1 VNHIDPDIVHYGWN
15 SDLPQHRMGDASM
28 HAPAAPTVTRRTA
41 LLGLAAGVLAPGAL
55 LASPAHANRSAPPT
69 TLALPNGFPPEGIA
83 IGGGPFAFFG
93 SRADGSIYRANL
105 LTGEGR
111 IISQGPGTPS
121 LGLKLD
127 AFGRLYVCGGTGGDG
142 RIVDTHTGAV
152 LAHYQFTTAA
162 SFVNDVILGRD
173 AAWFTDSTNP
183 VLYRVPLLPG
193 GRLPAPAQVRALP
206 LSGDI
211 VYRAGINA
219 NGIALAPDG
228 HAPVIVQSNTGGLF
242 RVDPHT
248 GAGRAVDLGGDSLVN
263 GDGLLV
269 EGNTLFAVQN
279 QQGQV
284 AKLRINADGTRAR
297 VLTRVTDPRFN
308 TPTTVASFGD
318 RLYLPNAAFATA
330 PTPATPYTA
339 VAIPRP

>member
-1 VNHIDPDIVHYGWN
+1 
-15 SDLPQHRMGDASM
+15 M
-28 HAPAAPTVTRRTA
+28 HAPTAPGMTRRTA
-41 LLGLAAGVLAPGAL
+41 LLGLAAGVLAPTAL
-55 LASPAHANRSAPPT
+55 LASPARADRSEPPT

-83 IGGGPFAFFG
+83 IGCGPFAFFG
-93 SRADGSIYRANL
+93 SRADGSIFRANL
-105 LTGEGR
+105 LTGAGR
-111 IISQGPGTPS
+111 VISQGPGTQS

-127 AFGRLYVCGGTGGDG
+127 AFGRLYVSGGSAGDG

-162 SFVNDVILGRD
+162 SFVNDVILSRD

-193 GRLPAPAQVRALP
+193 GRLPTPAQVGTVP

-211 VYRAGINA
+211 VYGAGINA
-219 NGIALAPDG
+219 NGIALTPNG
-228 HAPVIVQSNTGGLF
+228 HALLIVQSNTGGLF

-248 GAGRAVDLGGDSLVN
+248 GVTRAVDLGGDNLVN
-263 GDGLLV
+263 GDGLLG

-284 AKLRINADGTRAR
+284 AKLRMNADGTEAS

-318 RLYLPNAAFATA
+318 RLYLPNAAFATT
-330 PTPATPYTA
+330 PTPDTPYTA

>member
-1 VNHIDPDIVHYGWN
+1 
-15 SDLPQHRMGDASM
+15 M
-28 HAPAAPTVTRRTA
+28 HVPAAPRMTRRTA
-41 LLGLAAGVLAPGAL
+41 LLGLAAGVLTPTAL
-55 LASPAHANRSAPPT
+55 LASPAHAHRTAPPT

-93 SRADGSIYRANL
+93 SRTDGSIYRANL
-105 LTGEGR
+105 LTGAGR
-111 IISQGPGTPS
+111 VISPGPGTQS

-127 AFGRLYVCGGTGGDG
+127 AFGRLYVSGGSAGDG
-142 RIVDTHTGAV
+142 RIVDTHTGTV

-162 SFVNDVILGRD
+162 SFVNDVILSHD

-193 GRLPAPAQVRALP
+193 GRVPTPAQVRAVP

-211 VYRAGINA
+211 VYGAGINA
-219 NGIALAPDG
+219 NGIALTPNG
-228 HAPVIVQSNTGGLF
+228 HALLIVQSNTGGLF
-242 RVDPHT
+242 RVDPRT
-248 GAGRAVDLGGDSLVN
+248 GVTRAVDLGGDNLVN
-263 GDGLLV
+263 GDGLLG

-284 AKLRINADGTRAR
+284 AKLRMNPDGTEAS

-330 PTPATPYTA
+330 PTPDTPYTA

>member
-1 VNHIDPDIVHYGWN
+1 
-15 SDLPQHRMGDASM
+15 M
-28 HAPAAPTVTRRTA
+28 HVSATPVPPAGMTRRAA
-41 LLGLAAGVLAPGAL
+41 LLGLAAGVLTPTAL
-55 LASPAHANRSAPPT
+55 LASPAHAHGAVPPT
-69 TLALPNGFPPEGIA
+69 ILALPNGFPPEGIA

-93 SRADGSIYRANL
+93 SRTDGSIYRANL
-105 LTGEGR
+105 LTGQGR

-127 AFGRLYVCGGTGGDG
+127 ALGRLYVCGGVGGDG
-142 RIVDTHTGAV
+142 RIVDTRTGTV

-193 GRLPAPAQVRALP
+193 GRLPTPGQVRTVP

-211 VYRAGINA
+211 VYGAGINA
-219 NGIALAPDG
+219 NGIALTPNR
-228 HAPVIVQSNTGGLF
+228 HALVIVQSNTGGLF
-242 RVDPHT
+242 RVDPRT
-248 GAGRAVDLGGDSLVN
+248 GATRVIDLGGESLLN
-263 GDGLLV
+263 GDGLLS

-284 AKLRINADGTRAR
+284 AKLRMNTDGTEAK

-308 TPTTVASFGD
+308 TPTTVASFGN
-318 RLYLPNAAFATA
+318 RLYLPNAAFATT
-330 PTPATPYTA
+330 PTPDTPYTA

>member
-1 VNHIDPDIVHYGWN
+1 
-15 SDLPQHRMGDASM
+15 M
-28 HAPAAPTVTRRTA
+28 TRRTA
-41 LLGLAAGVLAPGAL
+41 LLGLAAGVLTPAAL
-55 LASPAHANRSAPPT
+55 LASPAHADRSEPPT

-93 SRADGSIYRANL
+93 SRTDGSIYRANL
-105 LTGEGR
+105 LTGAGR
-111 IISQGPGTPS
+111 VISPGPGTQS

-142 RIVDTHTGAV
+142 RIIDTHTGAV

-162 SFVNDVILGRD
+162 SFVNDVILSRD

-193 GRLPAPAQVRALP
+193 GRLPAPGQVRTVP

-211 VYRAGINA
+211 VYAAGTNA
-219 NGIALAPDG
+219 NGITLTPNGQAL
-228 HAPVIVQSNTGGLF
+228 VIVQSNTGGLF
-242 RVDPHT
+242 RVDPGT
-248 GAGRAVDLGGDSLVN
+248 GVARAIDLGGDSLVN

-269 EGNTLFAVQN
+269 QGGTLFAVQN
-279 QQGQV
+279 QQRQV
-284 AKLRINADGTRAR
+284 AKLRINPAGTEAT

-308 TPTTVASFGD
+308 TPTTVAAFGD
-318 RLYLPNAAFATA
+318 RLYLPNAAFATP
-330 PTPATPYTA
+330 PTPDTPYTA

>member
-1 VNHIDPDIVHYGWN
+1 
-15 SDLPQHRMGDASM
+15 M
-28 HAPAAPTVTRRTA
+28 HVPAAPGMTRRTA
-41 LLGLAAGVLAPGAL
+41 LLGLAAGVLTPTAL
-55 LASPAHANRSAPPT
+55 LASPAHADRAAPPT

-93 SRADGSIYRANL
+93 SRTDGSIYRANL
-105 LTGEGR
+105 LTGAGR
-111 IISQGPGTPS
+111 VISPGPGTSS

-127 AFGRLYVCGGTGGDG
+127 AFGRLYVSGGAGGDG

-162 SFVNDVILGRD
+162 SFVNDVILSHD

-193 GRLPAPAQVRALP
+193 GRVPTPAQVRAVP

-211 VYRAGINA
+211 VYGAGINA
-219 NGIALAPDG
+219 NGIALTPNG
-228 HAPVIVQSNTGGLF
+228 HALLIVQSNTGGLF
-242 RVDPHT
+242 RVDPRT
-248 GAGRAVDLGGDSLVN
+248 GVTRAVDLGGDNLVN
-263 GDGLLV
+263 GDGLLR

-284 AKLRINADGTRAR
+284 AKLRMDTDGTAAR

-308 TPTTVASFGD
+308 TPTTVASFGN

-330 PTPATPYTA
+330 PTPDTPYTA

>member
-1 VNHIDPDIVHYGWN
+1 
-15 SDLPQHRMGDASM
+15 M
-28 HAPAAPTVTRRTA
+28 HVPATPTRRSV
-41 LLGLAAGVLAPGAL
+41 LLGLAAGVLTPTAL
-55 LASPAHANRSAPPT
+55 LASPARADRAAPPT

-93 SRADGSIYRANL
+93 SRADGSIYRASL
-105 LTGEGR
+105 LTGQGR
-111 IISQGPGTPS
+111 IISPGPGTPS

-142 RIVDTHTGAV
+142 RIIDTHTGAV

-162 SFVNDVILGRD
+162 SFVNDVILSHD

-193 GRLPAPAQVRALP
+193 GRLPAPGQVRTVP

-211 VYRAGINA
+211 VYGAGTNA
-219 NGIALAPDG
+219 NGITLTPNGRAL
-228 HAPVIVQSNTGGLF
+228 VIVQSNTGGLF
-242 RVDPHT
+242 RVDPGS
-248 GAGRAVDLGGDSLVN
+248 GAARAIDLGGDSLVN
-263 GDGLLV
+263 GDGLL
-269 EGNTLFAVQN
+269 GRGGTLFAVQN
-279 QQGQV
+279 QQRQV
-284 AKLRINADGTRAR
+284 AKLRINAAGTEAT

-308 TPTTVASFGD
+308 TPTTVASFGG
-318 RLYLPNAAFATA
+318 RLYLPNAAFATP
-330 PTPATPYTA
+330 PTPDTPYTA